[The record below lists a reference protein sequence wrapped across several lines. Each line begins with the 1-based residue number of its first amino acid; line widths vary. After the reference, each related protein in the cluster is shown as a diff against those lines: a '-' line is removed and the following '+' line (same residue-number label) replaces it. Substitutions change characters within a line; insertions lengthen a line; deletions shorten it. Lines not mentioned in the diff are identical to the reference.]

1 MLTVTKRFSF
11 SAAHRLAIPGTSEED
26 NTFLFGK
33 CASPNW
39 HGHNYTLEVTV
50 SGTLDTHSGMI
61 IDLNKLKE
69 LVQIHIVNELDH
81 KNLNLDVEWLQGKTS
96 TLENLVVAIYNRIN
110 KRLSMQN
117 IQLISVKLQETDS
130 NWCTYTGE

>member
-61 IDLNKLKE
+61 IDLDKLKE
-69 LVQIHIVNELDH
+69 LVQIYIVNELDH
-81 KNLNLDVEWLQGKTS
+81 KNLNLDVPEFLNLIPTAENIAVVIWKKLRPFIEASKDLDV
-96 TLENLVVAIYNRIN
+96 TLY
-110 KRLSMQN
+110 
-117 IQLISVKLQETDS
+117 ETPRNFVS
-130 NWCTYTGE
+130 FKG